1 MGVILLVN
9 GPNLNLL
16 GDREPEVYGTDT
28 LEDCV
33 ADARAAA
40 LAAGHALEHVQS
52 NHEGE
57 LIEAIQGARGRTAA
71 IVINPG
77 AFTHT
82 SYAIADALAA
92 YDGVKVELHLSN
104 TAAREEWRR
113 TSVVGPGGHGHRRR
127 LRAHRVPPRGRGR
140 DRHSGRDDGRR
151 AMSVQLS
158 PMDVGTRMD
167 RVRARFDGI
176 DALLVT
182 RLVNVRYLTGF
193 TGSAAMLLVRAD
205 GATFVTDGRYRDQS
219 ADQLAAAGVDA
230 DIAIGLTQAE
240 QRDALAAAATGV
252 ARLGLEADGVTW
264 AQQRTFAAWFP
275 DAELV
280 PTEGLIDGLR
290 MVKEP
295 GEVDRIRAACAI
307 ADDALG
313 CAAAHAAR
321 RPDRAG
327 LRAPPRVRDARAGAS
342 GVSFDP
348 IVAAGPNA
356 ALPHA
361 RPSDR
366 RIEPGELVVIDFGC
380 VVDGYCSDMTRTV
393 SVGEPGPDARHIW
406 DTVLLAQRTGCEA
419 VAVGAECAAVDRAS
433 RDVIAD
439 AGWADAFVHGT
450 GHGVGLEIHE
460 SPRVASTS
468 TGTLASGHV
477 VTVEPGVYLPGVG
490 GVRIEDTLVVTPD
503 GPVALTEFPKQLV
516 V

>member
-1 MGVILLVN
+1 MSH
-9 GPNLNLL
+9 
-16 GDREPEVYGTDT
+16 E
-28 LEDCV
+28 
-33 ADARAAA
+33 
-40 LAAGHALEHVQS
+40 LA
-52 NHEGE
+52 
-57 LIEAIQGARGRTAA
+57 
-71 IVINPG
+71 
-77 AFTHT
+77 
-82 SYAIADALAA
+82 
-92 YDGVKVELHLSN
+92 
-104 TAAREEWRR
+104 
-113 TSVVGPGGHGHRRR
+113 
-127 LRAHRVPPRGRGR
+127 
-140 DRHSGRDDGRR
+140 
-151 AMSVQLS
+151 
-158 PMDVGTRMD
+158 PMDVAARLD
-167 RVRARFDGI
+167 RVRERFDGI

-193 TGSAAMLLVRAD
+193 TGSAAMLLVRRD
-205 GATFVTDGRYRDQS
+205 GATFVTDGRYQEQS
-219 ADQLAAAGVDA
+219 AGQLRASGAVA
-230 DIAIGLTQAE
+230 DIVIGLSQAA

-252 ARLGLEADGVTW
+252 ARLGLEAEGVTW
-264 AQQRTFAAWFP
+264 AQQRAFTEWFP

-280 PTEGLIDGLR
+280 PTEGLVDGLR

-307 ADDALG
+307 ADDALTELLP
-313 CAAAHAAR
+313 A
-321 RPDRAG
+321 
-327 LRAPPRVRDARAGAS
+327 LREGPTERDFALRLEFAMRERGAS

-348 IVAAGPNA
+348 IVAGGPNA

-366 RIEPGELVVIDFGC
+366 PIGTGELVVIDFGC

-393 SVGEPGPDARHIW
+393 SVGEPSPEARRIW
-406 DTVLLAQRTGCEA
+406 DTVLTAQRTGCEA
-419 VAVGAECAAVDRAS
+419 VAVGTACAEVDRAS

-460 SPRVASTS
+460 SPRVASTA
-468 TGTLASGHV
+468 TGTLESGHV